1 MPKKSIST
9 LGVLNPTSGW
19 MGSAVKDKVL
29 NKTKTNLSD
38 LFLKLELTWQACGKC
53 EEFAEQLSKQS
64 LRGWWE
70 RRLQEIVQDKNSR
83 VVNAENVANEQ
94 SAKVSKERRL

>member
-38 LFLKLELTWQACGKC
+38 LFLKLELT
-53 EEFAEQLSKQS
+53 
-64 LRGWWE
+64 
-70 RRLQEIVQDKNSR
+70 
-83 VVNAENVANEQ
+83 
-94 SAKVSKERRL
+94 